1 MNSKKIALSLV
12 MLLAASLAALNLW
25 RAPQTV
31 SAAAAESPSPTAS
44 PAAGVAKAK
53 VENGVYSI
61 ALPQFPPD
69 LPDGDG
75 KLEFV
80 ASCSTCHSF
89 RYITS
94 QPRLT
99 RKAWQA
105 TVTKMVKNFGAP
117 VADEPAKKIVD
128 YLVRINGRE
137 E

>member
-1 MNSKKIALSLV
+1 MKRQKIALSLLA
-12 MLLAASLAALNLW
+12 LLTASLAGLNLW

-31 SAAAAESPSPTAS
+31 SAATTESPSPTAS
-44 PAAGVAKAK
+44 LATAVTKAK
-53 VENGVYSI
+53 VEHGVWSI
-61 ALPQFPPD
+61 TLPQFPPD

-75 KLEFV
+75 KLEFI
-80 ASCSTCHSF
+80 ASCSACHSF

-94 QPRLT
+94 QPRQP
-99 RKAWQA
+99 RKTWQA

>member
-1 MNSKKIALSLV
+1 MNRQKTALSLA
-12 MLLAASLAALNLW
+12 LLLTAALAGLNLW
-25 RAPQTV
+25 RAPHTV
-31 SAAAAESPSPTAS
+31 RAAESPT
-44 PAAGVAKAK
+44 PAASSATEVTKAK

-61 ALPQFPPD
+61 TLPQFPPD
-69 LPDGDG
+69 LPNGDG
-75 KLEFV
+75 KLEFI

-89 RYITS
+89 RYVTS

-117 VADEPAKKIVD
+117 IADEPAKKIVD